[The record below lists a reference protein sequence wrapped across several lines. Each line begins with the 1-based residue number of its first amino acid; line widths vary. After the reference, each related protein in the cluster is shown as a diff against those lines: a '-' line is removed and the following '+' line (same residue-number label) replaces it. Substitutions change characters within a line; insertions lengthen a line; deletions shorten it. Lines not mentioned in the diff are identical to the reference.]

1 MLAGTPVALLDSVRR
16 REVLV
21 PMLLVAVGSAATA
34 VVMMSPVFGVAGV
47 TDPSGLLLLV
57 TCLTAGCLLVLGA
70 TETSRPLLRS
80 VLAETQVRPD

>member
-1 MLAGTPVALLDSVRR
+1 
-16 REVLV
+16 
-21 PMLLVAVGSAATA
+21 MLLVAVGSAAAA
-34 VVMMSPVFGVAGV
+34 VVMLSPVLGIAGI

-57 TCLTAGCLLVLGA
+57 VCLTGGCLLVLGA